1 MEVLVNVVGGVRDHI
16 GSDDRFHGTEKGKA
30 LDHALSQLHLVA
42 ALSGKRENGHLL
54 RLVPVVAEDNIR
66 EQTMTHNLPST
77 ANESTRKRL
86 GVPNDSG
93 LSDMN
98 RKRPLIHIANLDI
111 VDEWLL
117 HENSQAQYAK
127 RRNKRGIL
135 SVH

>member
-1 MEVLVNVVGGVRDHI
+1 MDCDGFTANCFRNLSIRFLRVTEAPVHFDERLGISLVLIHHHAVEVLVNVVGGVRDHI

-77 ANESTRKRL
+77 AN
-86 GVPNDSG
+86 
-93 LSDMN
+93 
-98 RKRPLIHIANLDI
+98 
-111 VDEWLL
+111 
-117 HENSQAQYAK
+117 
-127 RRNKRGIL
+127 
-135 SVH
+135 